1 MRMFAAKSEWDLKMS
16 VIAGGA
22 VMLVMSFFNL
32 SMGIMGRALFPD
44 QSTLPNGRQDA
55 IYPVLVA
62 QFKAFGLKGIVVAGI
77 LASALSTYDSI
88 GSALSALLTRD
99 VYARLIV
106 RDKKDHHYLRVSQ
119 WLTPVIIGI
128 SFFYIPGLL
137 RGGMVLY
144 YLELTSAFMIP
155 LLTIFLMGTFTRV
168 HHHSGLIG
176 LLVGAFYGVL
186 RLLAPKVVQHF
197 GWVILP
203 PIMMGTY
210 VAYPCS
216 LLVTAGTMVL
226 MSLIV
231 GWEAS
236 NSSVLEGH
244 NEKGTWLRSSQ
255 LAIQQLQPNLPKS
268 PPRCQLLPLL
278 LTILVVTTGGLLT
291 FVVFW

>member
-155 LLTIFLMGTFTRV
+155 LLTIFLMGTFY
-168 HHHSGLIG
+168 SGSPSQWFDW
-176 LLVGAFYGVL
+176 A
-186 RLLAPKVVQHF
+186 
-197 GWVILP
+197 
-203 PIMMGTY
+203 
-210 VAYPCS
+210 
-216 LLVTAGTMVL
+216 AGR
-226 MSLIV
+226 SI
-231 GWEAS
+231 
-236 NSSVLEGH
+236 
-244 NEKGTWLRSSQ
+244 LRSFTTPSPKGGTAFWMGH
-255 LAIQQLQPNLPKS
+255 LATHHDGHLCRLSLQPVGHCWNDGADVPNCWLGS
-268 PPRCQLLPLL
+268 L
-278 LTILVVTTGGLLT
+278 
-291 FVVFW
+291 